1 MPLITDPGLPAAK
14 TLAAEGITLLP
25 RGAKPDL
32 RLALVNLMPV
42 KPDTELDFMRLI
54 GRSTKRVE
62 VTLVDTASH
71 KSTHT
76 PAEHLARFYTTF
88 DRLDPAR
95 LSGIIITGAPLERVR
110 CEDVDYWSEVTGI
123 MDTARRL
130 GIPVLNIC
138 WAAYAA
144 MYYRHGIPMSLLD
157 SKLSGVFRHDILR
170 PEHPLFRG
178 IGTGFYVPHSRF
190 ATWRPGEIE
199 AIDELEV
206 LAGSTTTGPYLIG
219 SKRYPEFYITGHG
232 EYAPETLDK
241 EYRRD
246 LGKGIS
252 PHIPD
257 NYYPGDD
264 PSQAPC
270 DLWHETAVRLMCN
283 WLDTL

>member
-1 MPLITDPGLPAAK
+1 MPLITDPLLPAAK
-14 TLAAEGITLLP
+14 ALAAKGITLLTP
-25 RGAKPDL
+25 GTKPDL
-32 RLALVNLMPV
+32 RVALVNLMPV

-54 GRSTKRVE
+54 GRSSKRVE

-110 CEDVDYWSEVTGI
+110 FEDVDYWSEVTGI

-157 SKLSGVFRHDILR
+157 SKLSGVFRHDILF
-170 PEHPLFRG
+170 PQHPLLRG
-178 IGTGFYVPHSRF
+178 IDTGFFVPHSRF

-199 AIDELEV
+199 AIDELEI
-206 LAGSTTTGPYLIG
+206 LAGSAATGPYLIG

-246 LGKGIS
+246 LGKGIK

-264 PSQAPC
+264 PSQPPC

>member
-110 CEDVDYWSEVTGI
+110 FEDVDYWSEVTGI

-130 GIPVLNIC
+130 GIPVLNNC

>member
-110 CEDVDYWSEVTGI
+110 FEDVDYWSEVTGI

>member
-110 CEDVDYWSEVTGI
+110 FEDVDYWSEVTGI

-138 WAAYAA
+138 WAAYAG

>member
-1 MPLITDPGLPAAK
+1 
-14 TLAAEGITLLP
+14 
-25 RGAKPDL
+25 
-32 RLALVNLMPV
+32 
-42 KPDTELDFMRLI
+42 
-54 GRSTKRVE
+54 
-62 VTLVDTASH
+62 
-71 KSTHT
+71 
-76 PAEHLARFYTTF
+76 
-88 DRLDPAR
+88 
-95 LSGIIITGAPLERVR
+95 
-110 CEDVDYWSEVTGI
+110 
-123 MDTARRL
+123 
-130 GIPVLNIC
+130 
-138 WAAYAA
+138 

>member
-110 CEDVDYWSEVTGI
+110 FEDVDYWSEVTGI

-283 WLDTL
+283 WPDTL

>member
-110 CEDVDYWSEVTGI
+110 FEDVDYWSEVTGI

-246 LGKGIS
+246 LGKGIN

>member
-110 CEDVDYWSEVTGI
+110 FGDVDYWSEVTGI

>member
-1 MPLITDPGLPAAK
+1 MPLITDPELPAAK
-14 TLAAEGITLLP
+14 VLAAEGFTLLP
-25 RGAKPDL
+25 LASTPDL
-32 RLALVNLMPV
+32 RIVLVNLMPV
-42 KPDTELDFMRLI
+42 KPDTELDFMRLT
-54 GRSTKRVE
+54 GRSQKAVE
-62 VTLVDTASH
+62 MVLVDTASH

-76 PAEHLARFYTTF
+76 PAEHLSRFYTTF
-88 DRLDPAR
+88 DRLDPET
-95 LSGIIITGAPLERVR
+95 LSGIIITGAPLERVKF
-110 CEDVDYWSEVTGI
+110 EDVDYWGEVTGI

-144 MYYRHGIPMSLLD
+144 MYYRHGIPMSLLG

-170 PEHPLFRG
+170 PEHPLLRG
-178 IGTGFYVPHSRF
+178 IDTGFFVPHSRF

-199 AIDELEV
+199 AIGELEV
-206 LAGSTTTGPYLIG
+206 LAASPATGPYLLC
-219 SKRYPEFYITGHG
+219 SKLYPEYYITGHG
-232 EYAPETLDK
+232 EYAPDTLDK

-246 LGKGIS
+246 LAKGIS

-257 NYYPGDD
+257 NYYPDDD
-264 PSQAPC
+264 PSKAPR

>member
-110 CEDVDYWSEVTGI
+110 FEDVDYWSEV
-123 MDTARRL
+123 
-130 GIPVLNIC
+130 C

>member
-14 TLAAEGITLLP
+14 TLAAEGITLML

-110 CEDVDYWSEVTGI
+110 FEDVDYWSEVTGI
-123 MDTARRL
+123 MDIARRL

-246 LGKGIS
+246 LGKGIN

>member
-110 CEDVDYWSEVTGI
+110 FEDVDYWSEVTGI

-170 PEHPLFRG
+170 PQHPLFRG

>member
-14 TLAAEGITLLP
+14 TLAAEGITLMP

-110 CEDVDYWSEVTGI
+110 FEDVDYWSEVTGI
-123 MDTARRL
+123 MDIARRL

-246 LGKGIS
+246 LGKGIN

>member
-110 CEDVDYWSEVTGI
+110 FEDVDYWSEVTGI
-123 MDTARRL
+123 MDTS
-130 GIPVLNIC
+130 
-138 WAAYAA
+138 Y
-144 MYYRHGIPMSLLD
+144 HSLL
-157 SKLSGVFRHDILR
+157 
-170 PEHPLFRG
+170 PG

>member
-1 MPLITDPGLPAAK
+1 MPLITDPELPAAK

-54 GRSTKRVE
+54 GRSDKAVE

-110 CEDVDYWSEVTGI
+110 FEDVDYWDEVTGI
-123 MDTARRL
+123 MDTARCL

-246 LGKGIS
+246 LGKGIN

>member
-110 CEDVDYWSEVTGI
+110 FEDVDYWSEVTGI
-123 MDTARRL
+123 MDTARR
-130 GIPVLNIC
+130 PV
-138 WAAYAA
+138 
-144 MYYRHGIPMSLLD
+144 P
-157 SKLSGVFRHDILR
+157 R
-170 PEHPLFRG
+170 PRCRSPL
-178 IGTGFYVPHSRF
+178 PS
-190 ATWRPGEIE
+190 A
-199 AIDELEV
+199 
-206 LAGSTTTGPYLIG
+206 
-219 SKRYPEFYITGHG
+219 
-232 EYAPETLDK
+232 
-241 EYRRD
+241 
-246 LGKGIS
+246 
-252 PHIPD
+252 
-257 NYYPGDD
+257 D
-264 PSQAPC
+264 P
-270 DLWHETAVRLMCN
+270 
-283 WLDTL
+283 